1 MDSLSWLP
9 YHFEF
14 LIGDRPAFSVV
25 KKWGLRD
32 KYVVT
37 IHDPQLDRRLVVAMA
52 VALDALQSRL
62 DRQRRSVGMDDPRAR
77 RLFGDSLVAPGDL
90 AASPFR
96 VDRDRIVSSPFFAR
110 LAGVTQVISPG
121 GAGLLVHNRLTHS
134 LKVAQVGR
142 AIAERLA
149 ADPRYADLLEKLGGC
164 DPDVVEAAALA
175 HDLGHPPFGHLGER
189 VLDQLARQRL
199 RLRDGFE
206 GNAQSYRIV
215 TSTEIRGQAT
225 IGLNLTAA
233 IRAAILKYPWTR
245 RTHPAP
251 HPRFMDPPPRGAAAP
266 AGRPGR
272 RVAEVRRVLD
282 RGRRHAS
289 QARAPFAGR
298 VADWQ
303 QTVEASVMDTADD
316 IAYAIHD
323 LEDVHRV
330 GVLQQGAVAAEL
342 MAWQRTSPGMPD
354 DGPGTVRRPGSSIEA
369 LRRQLHR
376 KDGWMADDDAFAA
389 AVEQVRAELV
399 DGLLAAPVRRL
410 AGGGGA
416 GRGVLGDLDPAAGRR
431 RSRSTGQPG
440 GPLRA
445 RAAGPGAVARG
456 AGAQVRAEP
465 VRAGPPRP
473 GPAPARPGPAAG
485 VAGRGAAGLAGR
497 PGRGRAAARAACAT
511 WSSWPRRSCRTA
523 PRTGSSRARGRAVID
538 FVAALT
544 DSQAVALMEAL
555 SGRTRQ
561 LWTDA
566 FVL

>member
-1 MDSLSWLP
+1 
-9 YHFEF
+9 
-14 LIGDRPAFSVV
+14 
-25 KKWGLRD
+25 
-32 KYVVT
+32 
-37 IHDPQLDRRLVVAMA
+37 
-52 VALDALQSRL
+52 
-62 DRQRRSVGMDDPRAR
+62 MDDLRAE
-77 RLFGDSLVAPGDL
+77 RLFGESLVAPGDL
-90 AASPFR
+90 ALSPFR

-110 LAGVTQVISPG
+110 LGGVTQVISPG

-142 AIAERLA
+142 GIAERLGPA
-149 ADPRYADLLEKLGGC
+149 KDVLDKLGGC

-225 IGLNLTAA
+225 IGLNLTNAV
-233 IRAAILKYPWTR
+233 RAAILKYPWTR
-245 RTHPAP
+245 QTHPTP
-251 HPRFMDPPPRGAAAP
+251 HPRFMEPPPRGAAAP
-266 AGRPGR
+266 VDDPEGGSLKFGAYSTEIDDM
-272 RVAEVRRVLD
+272 V
-282 RGRRHAS
+282 
-289 QARAPFAGR
+289 QARFPFAGR

-342 MAWQRTSPGMPD
+342 MAWQRSGRATEES
-354 DGPGTVRRPGSSIEA
+354 RPGGAIES

-376 KDGWMADDDAFAA
+376 KDSWMANDDAFAA
-389 AVEQVRAELV
+389 AVEKVRAELV
-399 DGLLAAPVRRL
+399 DGLLAEPFDGSLEAEARVAAFSATWTRLLVDAIEVVEQPAVRSGHIAL
-410 AGGGGA
+410 
-416 GRGVLGDLDPAAGRR
+416 
-431 RSRSTGQPG
+431 
-440 GPLRA
+440 
-445 RAAGPGAVARG
+445 
-456 AGAQVRAEP
+456 
-465 VRAGPPRP
+465 
-473 GPAPARPGPAAG
+473 APAQWHEVQILKFVQNRFVLARPDLALHQ
-485 VAGRGAAGLAGR
+485 RGQARLLASLVEALLGWLTDPDEAER
-497 PGRGRAAARAACAT
+497 L
-511 WSSWPRRSCRTA
+511 PRRIRDLVELADAELPDGT
-523 PRTGSSRARGRAVID
+523 PDRLDLARGRAVID

-544 DSQAVALMEAL
+544 DSQAIGLMDAL
-555 SGRTRQ
+555 SGHSRQ